1 MASRLADNTPAASSC
16 RRNSPF
22 FLFFF
27 FLPPPPPPQA
37 KENGNLA
44 EFQDEKGHFLLEQC
58 EKSIDTTETFPRRS
72 RWLVRVSLSLRSR
85 EGNED
90 DKSSDDARGG

>member
-27 FLPPPPPPQA
+27 FSPLPQD

-44 EFQDEKGHFLLEQC
+44 EFQDEKRHFPLEQC

-72 RWLVRVSLSLRSR
+72 RWLVRVSLSLRSG
-85 EGNED
+85 EGNAD